1 MKSDK
6 ENCENLKF
14 HIGYV
19 KRFVKK
25 LGWWTLCGDNAGH
38 DKELIREVNW
48 FVISLVSLQHGFWS
62 GAFVQMW
69 NSWEPY
75 IL

>member
-1 MKSDK
+1 MEARVGDVKMKGFLKASIMKSDK

-25 LGWWTLCGDNAGH
+25 LGW
-38 DKELIREVNW
+38 
-48 FVISLVSLQHGFWS
+48 
-62 GAFVQMW
+62 
-69 NSWEPY
+69 
-75 IL
+75 